1 MTEWRWREVSDNHGR
16 TGVARAAETR
26 AGRVRGVGRPVLPAG
41 GVAVITIPQYQLR
54 LLQRGT
60 KRLHL
65 CPRDDRKLKPFV
77 VGLTYAVQG
86 VSYRDTEDGGRV
98 RQVTGEAARVRV
110 EGIWRD
116 VLTPDF
122 DLFVAQ
128 DAGFADLDDLFA
140 YWRETY
146 REGRC
151 RHRRCGWW
159 RSCTSPRPAGW
170 RGAWVHVVPV
180 ARYRGGGECPPK
192 EWQDR
197 FSAEASARDHELRE
211 RRAEAEQQE
220 RWRSK
225 RKRGR
230 GGVRAWTHRGPGVSA
245 RPLI

>member
-1 MTEWRWREVSDNHGR
+1 M
-16 TGVARAAETR
+16 
-26 AGRVRGVGRPVLPAG
+26 
-41 GVAVITIPQYQLR
+41 ITIPQYQLR

-170 RGAWVHVVPV
+170 RGLGTRRPRRKVSEAGS
-180 ARYRGGGECPPK
+180 ARRRSGRTGF
-192 EWQDR
+192 R
-197 FSAEASARDHELRE
+197 LRLRRDHELRE

-225 RKRGR
+225 RKRG
-230 GGVRAWTHRGPGVSA
+230 GAA
-245 RPLI
+245 